1 MSHTKDDT
9 AGIPPGRGIFCN
21 RTLNLR
27 SIRAIGYDMDYTLI
41 HYHVREW
48 EQRAYDHTRRQF
60 AKRGWP
66 VGDLEFDP
74 LSVIRGLTIDLE
86 LGNLVKAN
94 RFGYIIKAAHGTRD
108 LDFDTLRNTYTRTVV
123 DLAESRFKFLNT
135 LFSLSEACLFLQL
148 VDLLD
153 AGKIPEVLGY
163 ADLYDEV
170 RSTVDEAH
178 LEGTL
183 KSEIAADP
191 DRFTVLD
198 PETPLALFD
207 QKLAG
212 KRLLLVTNSGWDY
225 TDPIM
230 AYAFDRYL
238 PAEMKWRDL
247 FDLIIVSARKPSFFT
262 SQNPLY
268 EIVDEDRGLL
278 EPRRRGFTGEGVY
291 FGGNA
296 SLVETHL
303 GLTGDEILY
312 VGDHIFGDV
321 VVSKATQ
328 RWRTALILRELEEE
342 LAALAE
348 FEPKQMVLSELMAEK
363 ERLEHELCLL
373 RLRAQRLRHG
383 PAGRESPADSRRTL
397 EREIGGLRASLAALD
412 ERIAPLAISSS
423 QTGNPHWGLLTHSG
437 NDKSLFAR
445 QLEQYADI
453 YTSRVSNFVLRS
465 PFAMFRSPRGMLP
478 HNRS

>member
-1 MSHTKDDT
+1 MGTRNGEG
-9 AGIPPGRGIFCN
+9 AGIPPGRGVFCN

-60 AKRGWP
+60 AERGWP
-66 VGDLEFDP
+66 VGNLEFDP

-94 RFGYIIKAAHGTRD
+94 RFGYVIKAAHGTRA
-108 LDFDTLRNTYTRTVV
+108 LDFDTLRRTYARTVV
-123 DLAESRFKFLNT
+123 DLAENRYRFLNT
-135 LFSLSEACLFLQL
+135 LFSLSEACLFCQL

-153 AGKIPEVLGY
+153 AGRIPEVLGY

-191 DRFTVLD
+191 DRFAVLD
-198 PETPLALFD
+198 SQTALALLD
-207 QKLAG
+207 QRLAG
-212 KRLLLVTNSGWDY
+212 KKLLLVTNSSWDY
-225 TDPIM
+225 TLPIM
-230 AYAFDRYL
+230 TYAFDRHL
-238 PAEMKWRDL
+238 PAGMGWREL
-247 FDLIIVSARKPSFFT
+247 FDLVIVSAGKPSFFT
-262 SQNPLY
+262 SPNPLY
-268 EIVDEDRGLL
+268 EIVDEERGLL
-278 EPRRRGFTGEGVY
+278 QPRWRGFAGAGIY

-296 SLVETHL
+296 SLVEAHL
-303 GLTGDEILY
+303 GVTGDEILY

-342 LAALAE
+342 LAALDE
-348 FEPKQMVLSELMAEK
+348 FEPKQVVLSEMMAQK

-383 PAGRESPADSRRTL
+383 LAEDDSPEDSRRRL
-397 EREIGGLRASLAALD
+397 EAKIGELRANLAALD

-423 QTGNPHWGLLTHSG
+423 RTGNPHWGLLTHSG

-453 YTSRVSNFVLRS
+453 YTSRVSNFAFRS
-465 PFAMFRSPRGMLP
+465 PFALFRSPRGSLP
-478 HNRS
+478 HNRG